1 MNARKAISTRLF
13 ICLATV
19 ALFLSEAPFAN
30 AQAPKL
36 GREYY
41 EDNVDLGFKVKMPK
55 DWEFIPPQP
64 GQDEQIGKF
73 TPEFNKRIDFAGG
86 RDSLWLDA
94 YLLKFDRRDEDDKRA
109 FDFDRALDKA
119 VESTYRY
126 TARKLERIETKD
138 LKIDKVPSKEVLY
151 KGLTGETEVHV
162 YAMQYFLSDD
172 LVVAYLFDAPAER
185 KKWRKWESSISK
197 LCKSFKRVEVE
208 LVDGGE
214 VKEGDSVYRSSK
226 RGALMKE
233 VRKNPGWQLFE
244 TENYFIIT
252 SSEDREFVKELE
264 TRLEAIRD
272 IYEKLY
278 PLRDAERVRLKMAKR
293 VSEAKEQKRKER
305 EERGEEDEGDRD
317 RTTAGGPT
325 PLELSRCS
333 VVRVC
338 KSRGQ
343 YMEYGG
349 PPGSAGYWNYRDE
362 ELVLYDDKGGGGR
375 GDTWA
380 VLNHEAFHQYIFYF
394 YGNLAPHSW
403 YNEGTGDFF
412 SGYQLKA
419 GRFTLKP
426 FDWRVQT
433 IRDAIKADDYVPM
446 PEFLRYTQQEYYAE
460 GGRNYA
466 QGWSLIYFLRTGKK
480 NAKGWNSDWDSI
492 LDDYLNA
499 LNDAWI
505 EVKVQNILKN
515 GVEFGED
522 GRITVDF
529 SNSDEDDARAK
540 AVDIAIAGIDWE
552 EFEAAWRA
560 YTL

>member
-1 MNARKAISTRLF
+1 MSARKYISTRLF
-13 ICLATV
+13 TCLTTV
-19 ALFLSEAPFAN
+19 ALFVSEAPFAS

-64 GQDEQIGKF
+64 GEDELIGKF

-94 YLLKFDRRDEDDKRA
+94 YLLKFDRRGEDDKRA

-119 VESTYRY
+119 VDSTYRY
-126 TARKLERIETKD
+126 TAKKLERIETKD

-185 KKWRKWESSISK
+185 KKWRKWEPSITK

-233 VRKNPGWQLFE
+233 VRKNPGWQLVE

-252 SSEDREFVKELE
+252 SSEEREFVKELE

-278 PLRDAERVRLKMAKR
+278 PLKDAERVRLKMAKR

-305 EERGEEDEGDRD
+305 DERGEH
-317 RTTAGGPT
+317 
-325 PLELSRCS
+325 
-333 VVRVC
+333 
-338 KSRGQ
+338 
-343 YMEYGG
+343 G
-349 PPGSAGYWNYRDE
+349 PP
-362 ELVLYDDKGGGGR
+362 
-375 GDTWA
+375 
-380 VLNHEAFHQYIFYF
+380 
-394 YGNLAPHSW
+394 
-403 YNEGTGDFF
+403 
-412 SGYQLKA
+412 
-419 GRFTLKP
+419 LKP
-426 FDWRVQT
+426 LMPF
-433 IRDAIKADDYVPM
+433 AD
-446 PEFLRYTQQEYYAE
+446 QQPSV
-460 GGRNYA
+460 GRA
-466 QGWSLIYFLRTGKK
+466 SLQWPCQWPRRRLGC
-480 NAKGWNSDWDSI
+480 
-492 LDDYLNA
+492 
-499 LNDAWI
+499 
-505 EVKVQNILKN
+505 
-515 GVEFGED
+515 
-522 GRITVDF
+522 
-529 SNSDEDDARAK
+529 
-540 AVDIAIAGIDWE
+540 
-552 EFEAAWRA
+552 
-560 YTL
+560 